1 MFVYCTVVVVVT
13 VLVVVA
19 SGAVVDVFIIVVF
32 DISVAAAIFV
42 AVDSNVT
49 FVGYRRL
56 LLPLLFLAQ
65 RW

>member
-1 MFVYCTVVVVVT
+1 MVVVA

-19 SGAVVDVFIIVVF
+19 SEAVIDVFIIAVF
-32 DISVAAAIFV
+32 GISLAAAIFV

-56 LLPLLFLAQ
+56 LLPLLLLVQ
-65 RW
+65 EW

>member
-1 MFVYCTVVVVVT
+1 MVVVA

-19 SGAVVDVFIIVVF
+19 SEVVIDVFIIAVF
-32 DISVAAAIFV
+32 GISLAAAIFV

-56 LLPLLFLAQ
+56 LLPLLFLVQ
-65 RW
+65 EW